1 MSREAEEKTRI
12 LLADDQHMFRQA
24 IRQLLGREADFEMVG
39 EADNG
44 LDTVRL
50 AHELKPH
57 VVVME
62 ARLPGLSATE
72 TTRRIKTELPETNIL
87 ILTNHDEQDYVVS
100 LLGAG
105 ANGYMLKSAKGE
117 QLVQAIRFVRAGEFV
132 SQSLIAQKMFRRMR
146 RQPVALDFGEHLTT
160 REVEVLRLAA
170 KGRSNKDIASQLGV
184 GVRTVKGH
192 LMNIFDKMHVN
203 SRTEAVMEA
212 LKRGWISIEDE

>member
-1 MSREAEEKTRI
+1 MPREAEEKTRI

-24 IRQLLGREADFEMVG
+24 IRQLLAREADFEMVG

-44 LDTVRL
+44 LDAVRL
-50 AHELKPH
+50 AHQLMPH
-57 VVVME
+57 IVVME

-72 TTRRIKTELPETNIL
+72 TTRRIKSELPETCVL
-87 ILTNHDEQDYVVS
+87 ILTNHDEQDYVIS
-100 LLGAG
+100 LLEAG
-105 ANGYMLKSAKGE
+105 ANGYMLKSAEGE
-117 QLVQAIRFVRAGEFV
+117 QLVQAIRFVKAGEFV
-132 SQSLIAQKMFRRMR
+132 SQSLIAQKMFKRMR

-192 LMNIFDKMHVN
+192 LMNIFDKMHVR

-212 LKRGWISIEDE
+212 LKRGWIGIEDD